1 MQTKTSSQKLKLYL
15 NPILTP
21 DWLIFMLGSL
31 VRKICCYCIHCN
43 ALPQS
48 TGLLQRSLEIFDW
61 HCTLDSRSTYLWWWA
76 LYPRALITFTKP
88 DRRKKKCVNIR
99 LLLYMLSCES
109 FLKYKD
115 VRWLYWVLTGFH
127 FPGYLKF
134 FWDNVKVKFIYI
146 EDPLYPPCPL
156 FQSAGN

>member
-31 VRKICCYCIHCN
+31 VRKNMLLLYPLSLLQNNVLCHSERSEESYIAMYLLRFLPLVEMTKFLFCSFCKRLHCN

-48 TGLLQRSLEIFDW
+48 TGVLQRSLEIFDW

-88 DRRKKKCVNIR
+88 DRRKKKCVNIM
-99 LLLYMLSCES
+99 LLLSLLNGGVAWKS
-109 FLKYKD
+109 
-115 VRWLYWVLTGFH
+115 
-127 FPGYLKF
+127 
-134 FWDNVKVKFIYI
+134 
-146 EDPLYPPCPL
+146 
-156 FQSAGN
+156 